1 MDCDV
6 GGEGNGEI
14 GGGEG
19 GCRVFWDIPVELG
32 VIGMWSGRGV
42 EGEKSLPYKLRL
54 AQCFSYLSRF
64 F

>member
-1 MDCDV
+1 
-6 GGEGNGEI
+6 
-14 GGGEG
+14 
-19 GCRVFWDIPVELG
+19 VFWDIPVELG